1 LPRADEWWTPERL
14 RPPPRRPHGQ
24 AGLEIGAGEELAERG
39 GRKGRACLGSGN
51 RRQRHGGRLGR
62 LRQMRIH
69 LQDPALAPDLI
80 DFLRSRIDAVVGRV
94 EADVVEVS
102 LLGSLA
108 ADAMRL
114 ELELRL
120 RAWESGRQAK
130 AEISD

>member
-1 LPRADEWWTPERL
+1 
-14 RPPPRRPHGQ
+14 
-24 AGLEIGAGEELAERG
+24 
-39 GRKGRACLGSGN
+39 
-51 RRQRHGGRLGR
+51 
-62 LRQMRIH
+62 MRIH
-69 LQDPALAPDLI
+69 LQDPALAPDLL
-80 DFLRSRIDAVVGRV
+80 DLLRSRIDAVVGQV

-114 ELELRL
+114 ELDLRL

>member
-1 LPRADEWWTPERL
+1 
-14 RPPPRRPHGQ
+14 
-24 AGLEIGAGEELAERG
+24 
-39 GRKGRACLGSGN
+39 
-51 RRQRHGGRLGR
+51 
-62 LRQMRIH
+62 MRIH

-80 DFLRSRIDAVVGRV
+80 DFLRSRIDAVVGQV

-114 ELELRL
+114 ELGLRL

>member
-1 LPRADEWWTPERL
+1 
-14 RPPPRRPHGQ
+14 
-24 AGLEIGAGEELAERG
+24 
-39 GRKGRACLGSGN
+39 
-51 RRQRHGGRLGR
+51 
-62 LRQMRIH
+62 MRIH
-69 LQDPALAPDLI
+69 LQDPALAPDLL
-80 DFLRSRIDAVVGRV
+80 DFLRSRIDAVVGQV